1 MLDLKAMHE
10 NDRRKEFILKLVIGV
25 ASWAIVVA
33 GALAQT
39 FPSKPVRMIVAFP
52 PGQATDIVARLLAE
66 ELTKVWDKQVV
77 IDNRAGG
84 NSIPGT
90 VAGKAALADGYTI
103 TFGTSS
109 ALAVN
114 PSLYTSLPYD
124 TAKDFTMVCGVFIS
138 PWVIVAHPS
147 TPYNTLREMVDTAK
161 KNPNLL
167 TWGYG
172 ATSLQLGAEL
182 FKYRAGI
189 EIVGVPYKG
198 SGPATVDLVGGQIP
212 LLVDTMAATLQ
223 FIKNG
228 KMKALASMTA
238 KRAPLLP
245 DLPTVAE
252 QGYPDF
258 EGSGW
263 GGLVLP
269 KRTPTGIVQKIGEDV
284 RRIVSDPAV
293 QHKMIDRGAVPDPRG
308 PQEWS
313 KFVHDELL
321 KWAQVAK
328 RANVRAD

>member
-1 MLDLKAMHE
+1 MLK
-10 NDRRKEFILKLVIGV
+10 VIV
-25 ASWAIVVA
+25 
-33 GALAQT
+33 GALACVLVSSNVIAET

-66 ELTKVWDKQVV
+66 QLNKAWGTQVV
-77 IDNRAGG
+77 VDNRAGG
-84 NSIPGT
+84 NNIPGT
-90 VAGKAALADGYTI
+90 VAGKIAPPDGYTI

-114 PSLYTSLPYD
+114 PSLYSSLPYD
-124 TAKDFTMVCGVFIS
+124 TAKDFAMVGGVFIS
-138 PWVIVAHPS
+138 PWVIVANPS
-147 TPYNTLREMVDTAK
+147 TPYNTLREMVETAK
-161 KNPNLL
+161 KSPNSL

-172 ATSLQLGAEL
+172 ATALQLGAEL

-223 FIKNG
+223 FITNG
-228 KMKALASMTA
+228 KMKGLASMTA

-252 QGYPDF
+252 QGYPGF

-263 GGLVLP
+263 GGLVVP
-269 KRTPTGIVQKIGEDV
+269 KATPAAIVQKIGEDV
-284 RRIVSDPAV
+284 RRIVSDPAM
-293 QHKMIDRGAVPDPRG
+293 QQKMMDRGAVPDPRG

-313 KFVHDELL
+313 KFVHAELV
-321 KWAQVAK
+321 KWAEVAK
-328 RANVRAD
+328 RANVKVE

>member
-1 MLDLKAMHE
+1 M
-10 NDRRKEFILKLVIGV
+10 LKLLAGGISCALLMG
-25 ASWAIVVA
+25 
-33 GALAQT
+33 GALADT
-39 FPSKPVRMIVAFP
+39 FPAKPVRMIVAFP

-66 ELTKVWDKQVV
+66 ELTKVWGKQVV

-84 NSIPGT
+84 NNIPGT
-90 VAGKAALADGYTI
+90 VAGKTAPADGYTI

-114 PSLYTSLPYD
+114 PSLYSSLPYD
-124 TAKDFTMVCGVFIS
+124 TAKDFAMVGGVFIS

-147 TPYNTLREMVDTAK
+147 TPYNTLREMVEAAK
-161 KNPNLL
+161 KNPNSL

-172 ATSLQLGAEL
+172 ATALQLGAEL
-182 FKYRAGI
+182 FKSRAGV

-223 FIKNG
+223 FIKSG
-228 KMKALASMTA
+228 KMKGLASMTA

-252 QGYPDF
+252 QGYPGF

-263 GGLVLP
+263 GGLVVP
-269 KRTPTGIVQKIGEDV
+269 KATPLSVVQKIGEDV
-284 RRIVSDPAV
+284 RRIVSDPAM
-293 QHKMIDRGAVPDPRG
+293 QQRMIDRGAVPDSRG

-313 KFVHDELL
+313 TFVHDELV
-321 KWAQVAK
+321 KWSQVAK
-328 RANVRAD
+328 RANVKLE

>member
-1 MLDLKAMHE
+1 M
-10 NDRRKEFILKLVIGV
+10 LKLV
-25 ASWAIVVA
+25 AAAIA
-33 GALAQT
+33 CAILTGSALADT

-66 ELTKVWDKQVV
+66 ELTKVWGRQVV

-84 NSIPGT
+84 NNIPGT
-90 VAGKAALADGYTI
+90 VAGKTAPADGYTI

-114 PSLYTSLPYD
+114 PSLYSSLPYD
-124 TAKDFTMVCGVFIS
+124 TARDFTMVGGVFIS

-147 TPYNTLREMVDTAK
+147 APYNTLREMVETAK
-161 KNPNLL
+161 KNPNAL

-172 ATSLQLGAEL
+172 ATALQLGAEL

-228 KMKALASMTA
+228 KMKGLASMTA

-252 QGYPDF
+252 QGYPGF

-263 GGLVLP
+263 GGLVVP
-269 KRTPTGIVQKIGEDV
+269 KATPTAIVQKIGEDV
-284 RRIVSDPAV
+284 RRIVSDPAM
-293 QHKMIDRGAVPDPRG
+293 QQKMIDRGAVPDPRG

-313 KFVHDELL
+313 RFVHEELV
-321 KWAQVAK
+321 KWSQVAK
-328 RANVRAD
+328 RANVKAE